1 MDYSRMAEQEK
12 DYIIEKRRFFH
23 GAPELSWQE
32 YKTTGAIAAELARL
46 GYQVRTFGDKTG
58 VVAELTGG
66 AAGEGCKTVVLR
78 ADIDALP
85 VEEKTGL
92 AYVSCNEGVMHAC
105 GHDCHIAMLLGAAR
119 LLAETK
125 SELCGRVRLLFQSAE
140 ETCGGAEYY
149 MEKGVLDG
157 ADAIFG
163 MHIWGTLDAPLFSI
177 ERGARMAS
185 CDNFTITVKGLSAH
199 ATAPHLGIDAIVAAS
214 AIVMNLQSFVSRNN
228 DPLNPVVL
236 TVGEFN
242 AGQRFNIIAS
252 KAVLKGTARTFD
264 HEFRKKIKSGVE
276 NIAKMTAAAYGASAE
291 VEYEMLPPAV
301 VNDDEDLINLARDA
315 VADMYGESAFGSL
328 QPMLGSEDFAF
339 YMEKI
344 PALYCFVG
352 GRNERLGITATNH
365 NDCFTVDEA
374 ALPRGSA
381 LYARFASDFL
391 KGGRSNN

>member
-1 MDYSRMAEQEK
+1 MDYSRLAEQEK
-12 DYIIEKRRFFH
+12 DYIIEKRRYFH
-23 GAPELSWQE
+23 SAPELSWQE
-32 YKTTGAIAAELARL
+32 YKTTGAIAAELTKL
-46 GYQVRTFGDKTG
+46 GYQVKTFGGKTG
-58 VVAELTGG
+58 VVAELTGE
-66 AAGEGCKTVVLR
+66 AADKGCKTVLLR

-92 AYVSCNEGVMHAC
+92 PFASETHGVMHAC

-149 MEKGVLDG
+149 IENGVLDG

-163 MHIWGTLDAPLFSI
+163 MHIWGNLDAPLFSV
-177 ERGARMAS
+177 EPGARMAS

-214 AIVMNLQSFVSRNN
+214 AIVMNLQSFVSRSN

-252 KAVLKGTARTFD
+252 RAVLKGTARTFD
-264 HEFRKKIKSGVE
+264 NEFRRKIKIGVE
-276 NIAKMTAAAYGASAE
+276 NIAKMTAAAYGATAE

-301 VNDDEDLINLARDA
+301 VNDDDELIAIARKA
-315 VADMYGESAFGSL
+315 VAEMYGDDAFGAL

-352 GRNERLGITATNH
+352 ARNREAGITATNH
-365 NDCFTVDEA
+365 NDCFTVDES

-381 LYARFASDFL
+381 LYARFAADFL
-391 KGGRSNN
+391 KGGSAK